1 MDPLFRPQILE
12 NRVYL
17 ITVIGIVTTA
27 AALSPFF
34 LGTVFSFE
42 LLLHDLIH
50 ISAIILGSF
59 LTILSIYAYTSTKNR
74 SLIFTSFAFLTFVLL
89 SVFMLLE
96 DLAQAQLD
104 TEHCD
109 IIEYPCVHHTP
120 SQILIETILTI
131 MVGFFA
137 VGVFWGN
144 KKARK
149 FV

>member
-12 NRVYL
+12 NRLYL
-17 ITVIGIVTTA
+17 ITIIGIVTTA

-59 LTILSIYAYTSTKNR
+59 LTILSIYAYISTKNR

-109 IIEYPCVHHTP
+109 IIEYPCVNHTP

>member
-17 ITVIGIVTTA
+17 ITIIGIVTTA

-59 LTILSIYAYTSTKNR
+59 LTILSIYANTSTKNR